1 MQKMWKIRM
10 RIAPGFFV
18 NFTEFDS
25 VKLEK
30 MTVLQREICFFG
42 KHIDKQPLFRY
53 NKTVACP
60 MKKWVILL
68 SY

>member
-1 MQKMWKIRM
+1 MC
-10 RIAPGFFV
+10 IAPGFFV

-42 KHIDKQPLFRY
+42 KHIDKQLFFRY
-53 NKTVACP
+53 NKTVACA
-60 MKKWVILL
+60 MKNGL
-68 SY
+68 YC